1 MRYNTAPETC
11 LDAHKNVA
19 TPRFDKAR
27 RLLEAGLVVLE
38 DDGSYTVRSESDS
51 SRGYIVTPRTS
62 DAPAQCSCPDFTH
75 RQSKTGGRC
84 AHLWAARLH
93 VQQLRER
100 RRLTLAELA
109 RPTVR
114 AAAKALGACT
124 RKIEQAQARLRRS
137 ALCGTVADW
146 PGGAAHP

>member
-11 LDAHKNVA
+11 LDSHATIADQRIHKA
-19 TPRFDKAR
+19 K

-62 DAPAQCSCPDFTH
+62 DTPAQCSCPDFEH

-84 AHLWAARLH
+84 AHLWAAFLH
-93 VQQLRER
+93 VKQLRER
-100 RRLTLAELA
+100 RRLTLVELA

-114 AAAKALGACT
+114 EDAEALGART
-124 RKIEQAQARLRRS
+124 REVERTQERLRRE
-137 ALCGTVADW
+137 ALCGTRASW
-146 PGGAAHP
+146 